1 MNNWIVTPLEQLA
14 DISSGGT
21 PSRAID
27 DFWGGDIPWATPSDI
42 TKCKTNYLYNT
53 QDSITWKG
61 LSSSSAKLLPAGTL
75 LFTSRATIG
84 EVRIATKQ
92 ISTNQGFKNLIA
104 KDCIDADFLFY
115 QVINLKNE
123 FVKYAAGSTFLE
135 INRKDTGRIL
145 IPHPV
150 DKNKQEKISHV
161 LKTIDR
167 TITHTEALIEK
178 YQQIKAGLMHDLF
191 TRGIGADGKLRPP
204 RDQAPEMYRESSIG
218 WIPQEWSL
226 SDLSK
231 VLAKIDSGWSPACPE
246 VPPGIGEW
254 GVLKVSAVTRGVY
267 DCNESKTLPDN
278 LKPIPSLEV
287 RNGDVIMTR
296 ANGVAELVGKCV
308 QVSNTQEKLMLSDK
322 LLRLS
327 PDSRIIVNDYLG
339 LLMCS
344 DTIKNQIDKS
354 MNGSS
359 GQRNI
364 SQADIRRF
372 ICPIPCKDEQESISY
387 KLFQHQDLIQRERTF
402 LEKLI
407 QQKSGLM
414 HDLLTGKVQV
424 NNEEIT

>member
-218 WIPQEWSL
+218 WIPKEWSL
-226 SDLSK
+226 ESVEGLHGLVTSGSRDWAQYYSNEGVLFVRIGNLTREHINFRLEKVQYVLSPKNSDGQRTKLMGDDILVSITADLGIIGVIPNELGDAYINQHIALIRFSDKAINSRFFGHFFASQAFQKYVDRMNDGGAKAGLNLPTVRTFPVVMTSKNEQDTIVQRLDSIDVQVDIEKK
-231 VLAKIDSGWSPACPE
+231 VL
-246 VPPGIGEW
+246 
-254 GVLKVSAVTRGVY
+254 LKL
-267 DCNESKTLPDN
+267 C
-278 LKPIPSLEV
+278 
-287 RNGDVIMTR
+287 
-296 ANGVAELVGKCV
+296 
-308 QVSNTQEKLMLSDK
+308 
-322 LLRLS
+322 
-327 PDSRIIVNDYLG
+327 
-339 LLMCS
+339 
-344 DTIKNQIDKS
+344 
-354 MNGSS
+354 
-359 GQRNI
+359 
-364 SQADIRRF
+364 
-372 ICPIPCKDEQESISY
+372 
-387 KLFQHQDLIQRERTF
+387 
-402 LEKLI
+402 

-424 NNEEIT
+424 NSEEIT